1 MAEVRLVDVSKRFG
15 GLAAVARVSLHVP
28 EGSFY
33 TLLGPSGC
41 GKTTTLR
48 IVAGFYPP
56 DRGDVFIG
64 TTRVND
70 LPPYLR
76 QTAMVLQEYALFP
89 HMTVFENVA
98 YGLRMRHVGSPDLAR
113 RVAAALSLVGLSGV
127 ERIFPSRLS
136 GGQQQRVALA
146 RALVAGDRNPPARG
160 KWRGGRGTCDPGAA
174 PGGDQTS
181 PPRSACGQRLAGTD
195 QDRQL
200 PRNARPVLG
209 GSRRADLDCGRAVP
223 GRDGLWRRG
232 LSGDSTRSD
241 ARAWVGGERMIN
253 SEEGGNGEVEPAAE
267 RRAHGQ
273 AHRRLSADDDD
284 ARYRGTSED
293 E

>member
-1 MAEVRLVDVSKRFG
+1 MAEVRLVEVSKRFG
-15 GLAAVARVSLHVP
+15 SLPAVDRVSLDVP

-76 QTAMVLQEYALFP
+76 QTAMVFQEYALFP

-113 RVAAALSLVGLSGV
+113 RVAAA
-127 ERIFPSRLS
+127 
-136 GGQQQRVALA
+136 AA
-146 RALVAGDRNPPARG
+146 PARRRRSPTIRPTG
-160 KWRGGRGTCDPGAA
+160 WWPISWGWPPSWRR
-174 PGGDQTS
+174 
-181 PPRSACGQRLAGTD
+181 RS
-195 QDRQL
+195 QDRT
-200 PRNARPVLG
+200 RC
-209 GSRRADLDCGRAVP
+209 GSAKSYCGCRWTDPA
-223 GRDGLWRRG
+223 
-232 LSGDSTRSD
+232 STRRREAWPAD
-241 ARAWVGGERMIN
+241 A
-253 SEEGGNGEVEPAAE
+253 
-267 RRAHGQ
+267 
-273 AHRRLSADDDD
+273 
-284 ARYRGTSED
+284 
-293 E
+293 